1 MLKNTVITPICD
13 VIRRTRKMDTFL
25 SKYIRR
31 KQPSIQFGKQHKITL
46 NNPAYNKKARPRK

>member
-31 KQPSIQFGKQHKITL
+31 KQPSI
-46 NNPAYNKKARPRK
+46 